1 MKRIIITSVAT
12 IALFAV
18 NKARKTKEII
28 NKLKVK
34 ITGFRI
40 SSFSI
45 NLLKISLD
53 LTITNE
59 SSEDLGLTTFKL
71 LKIKEIRFFNRANNK
86 FLATAFVDVHDLKI
100 KANDSITLN
109 NIPVE
114 LETKSLL
121 ENLSVFKGDVQ
132 KNLKIVLLLDSMG
145 KQYELN
151 TENFIS

>member
-100 KANDSITLN
+100 RANDSITLN

>member
-40 SSFSI
+40 GSFSI